1 MNEQELKMIID
12 YWADPKNLDLRSA
25 AESKPSFNEILDQ
38 LRTFFKTEK
47 KLGLDINRVHLH
59 PYGSFFM
66 CYDKNKWH
74 DAKDAIIKSSMA
86 IPKYCIK
93 DSAKF
98 IDIDKHID
106 NFELGDTSQVDQIEG
121 IDIKKD
127 PENELTYSFDL
138 DEDIHCY
145 LQFFVK
151 CKKVYKT
158 AGMGDTIS
166 SVGFMYHVPK
176 WTIRNFW
183 HN

>member
-1 MNEQELKMIID
+1 
-12 YWADPKNLDLRSA
+12 
-25 AESKPSFNEILDQ
+25 
-38 LRTFFKTEK
+38 
-47 KLGLDINRVHLH
+47 
-59 PYGSFFM
+59 
-66 CYDKNKWH
+66 
-74 DAKDAIIKSSMA
+74 MA

-106 NFELGDTSQVDQIEG
+106 NFVLGDTSQADQIEG
-121 IDIKKD
+121 IKKD

-138 DEDIHCY
+138 DERIHCY

-166 SVGFMYHVPK
+166 SVGYMYHVPK
-176 WTIRNFW
+176 WTIGNFW
-183 HN
+183 HNKDTFNELLFAQTNI

>member
-1 MNEQELKMIID
+1 
-12 YWADPKNLDLRSA
+12 
-25 AESKPSFNEILDQ
+25 
-38 LRTFFKTEK
+38 
-47 KLGLDINRVHLH
+47 
-59 PYGSFFM
+59 
-66 CYDKNKWH
+66 
-74 DAKDAIIKSSMA
+74 MA

-106 NFELGDTSQVDQIEG
+106 NFVLGDTSQADQIEG
-121 IDIKKD
+121 IKKD

-138 DEDIHCY
+138 DERIHCY

-166 SVGFMYHVPK
+166 SVGYMYHVPK
-176 WTIRNFW
+176 
-183 HN
+183 